1 MLTKTVRR
9 IRSELVFLQAQWRA
23 NFASAM
29 EYRAAFISQIVGM
42 FINDAVYFAFWLVFF
57 DRFKQVRGWGMT
69 DMFLLMSIVALG
81 YGLAFT
87 FFGNAL
93 QLSRIIAQGQLDYYL
108 ALPRSVL
115 LNVLASRMSQ
125 SALGDIS
132 FGIVTF
138 LFADRLSAPQI
149 GLWLAASLLASVV
162 FVMAFTLFHSLTF
175 WLGNASGLAEQAMNA
190 MLTFAM
196 YPSDIFQ
203 GAIRFLMLTVLPAA
217 FVGAMP
223 LHVVRALDFGGLAL
237 LAGAALILTLVSSRV
252 FYTGLRRYESGS
264 ALNVNV

>member
-1 MLTKTVRR
+1 MKR
-9 IRSELVFLQAQWRA
+9 IRSELVFLVAQWKA

-42 FINDAVYFAFWLVFF
+42 FINNAVYFAFWVVFF
-57 DRFKQVRGWGMT
+57 DRFKEIRGWGVS

-87 FFGNAL
+87 FFGNTL

-115 LNVLASRMSQ
+115 LNVLASRMSN

-132 FGIVTF
+132 YGLVTY
-138 LFADRLSAPQI
+138 LFTGRFTLPEI
-149 GLWLAASLLASVV
+149 GLWLIASLLAAIVLFMS
-162 FVMAFTLFHSLTF
+162 FTLFHSVTF

-196 YPSDIFQ
+196 YPADIFQ
-203 GAIRFLMLTVLPAA
+203 GAARFLMLTVLPAA
-217 FVGAMP
+217 FVGAVP
-223 LHVVRALDFGGLAL
+223 LNVVRGVNLNVLAIL
-237 LAGAALILTLVSSRV
+237 IVAAIVISAVSIAT
-252 FYTGLRRYESGS
+252 FYVGLRRYESGS
-264 ALNVNV
+264 AINVNV

>member
-1 MLTKTVRR
+1 MHR
-9 IRSELVFLQAQWRA
+9 IRSELAFLIAQWKA

-42 FINDAVYFAFWLVFF
+42 FINNAVYFAFWLVFF
-57 DRFKQVRGWGMT
+57 DRFKAVRGWGVA

-93 QLSRIIAQGQLDYYL
+93 QLSRVIAQGQLDYYL
-108 ALPRSVL
+108 ALPRNVL
-115 LNVLASRMSQ
+115 LNVLASRMSN
-125 SALGDIS
+125 SALGDIA

-138 LFADRLSAPQI
+138 AFADRLTPPGIA
-149 GLWLAASLLASVV
+149 LWLAASLLAAVV
-162 FVMAFTLFHSLTF
+162 FVMAFTFFHSLTF
-175 WLGNASGLAEQAMNA
+175 WLGNASGLAEQAANA

-203 GAIRFLMLTVLPAA
+203 GAIRFLMLTLLPAA
-217 FVGAMP
+217 LVGVMP
-223 LHVVRALDFGGLAL
+223 LNVVRDLDVGGLAV
-237 LAGAALILTLVSSRV
+237 LAVAALATTALSAAT
-252 FYTGLRRYESGS
+252 FYIGLRRYESGS
-264 ALNVNV
+264 AINVNV

>member
-1 MLTKTVRR
+1 MKRL
-9 IRSELVFLQAQWRA
+9 RSELVFLIAQWKA

-42 FINDAVYFAFWLVFF
+42 FVNDIVYVAFWVVFF
-57 DRFKQVRGWGMT
+57 SQFKEVQGWSVADIM
-69 DMFLLMSIVALG
+69 LLMSIVGVG
-81 YGLAFT
+81 YGLGFT

-93 QLSRIIAQGQLDYYL
+93 QLSRVIAQGQLDYYL

-115 LNVLASRMSQ
+115 PNVLASRMSN

-132 FGIVTF
+132 FGVVTYLLAGRF
-138 LFADRLSAPQI
+138 TLPEI
-149 GLWLAASLLASVV
+149 GLWLAASLLAGVV
-162 FVMAFTLFHSLTF
+162 LVMAFTLFHSLTF

-190 MLTFAM
+190 MMTLAM

-203 GAIRFLMLTVLPAA
+203 GAVRFMMLTVLPAA
-217 FVGAMP
+217 FVGAVP
-223 LHVVRALDFGGLAL
+223 LNVVRHLDPGLLAL
-237 LAGAALILTLVSSRV
+237 LAGAAIAITAVSSAV
-252 FYTGLRRYESGS
+252 FYAGLRRYESGS

>member
-1 MLTKTVRR
+1 MKRL
-9 IRSELVFLQAQWRA
+9 RSELVFLIARWKA

-42 FINDAVYFAFWLVFF
+42 FVNDIVYVAFWVVFF
-57 DRFKQVRGWGMT
+57 SQFQAVRGWGVSDIM
-69 DMFLLMSIVALG
+69 LLMSIVGVG

-115 LNVLASRMSQ
+115 LNVLASRMSN

-132 FGIVTF
+132 FGVVTYLLAGRF
-138 LFADRLSAPQI
+138 TPPEI
-149 GLWLAASLLASVV
+149 GMWLVASLLAAVV

-190 MLTFAM
+190 MMTLAM

-203 GAIRFLMLTVLPAA
+203 GAVRFMMLTVLPAA
-217 FVGAMP
+217 FVGVVP
-223 LHVVRALDFGGLAL
+223 LNVVRHLDLGLLAL
-237 LAGAALILTLVSSRV
+237 LAGAAIVITAVSSAV
-252 FYTGLRRYESGS
+252 FYAGLRRYESGS

>member
-1 MLTKTVRR
+1 MNRL
-9 IRSELVFLQAQWRA
+9 RSELIFLVAQWKA

-42 FINDAVYFAFWLVFF
+42 FINNAVYFAFWLVFF
-57 DRFKQVRGWGMT
+57 DRFKQIRGWGAS

-81 YGLAFT
+81 YGMAFT

-93 QLSRIIAQGQLDYYL
+93 QLSRVIAQGQLDYYL

-115 LNVLASRMSQ
+115 LNVLASRMSN

-132 FGIVTF
+132 FGVVTY
-138 LFADRLSAPQI
+138 LFTGRFTLPEI
-149 GLWLAASLLASVV
+149 GLWLVASGLAAVV
-162 FVMAFTLFHSLTF
+162 FVMAFTFFHSLTF

-203 GAIRFLMLTVLPAA
+203 GAVRFMMLTVLPAA
-217 FVGAMP
+217 FVGVVP
-223 LHVVRALDFGGLAL
+223 LNVVRGLDLNGLAVL
-237 LAGAALILTLVSSRV
+237 AIAAIVITLVAGAT
-252 FYTGLRRYESGS
+252 FYVGLRRYESGS
-264 ALNVNV
+264 AINVNV

>member
-1 MLTKTVRR
+1 MKR
-9 IRSELVFLQAQWRA
+9 IHSELEFLKAQWKA

-42 FINDAVYFAFWLVFF
+42 FINNAVYFAFWLVFF
-57 DRFKQVRGWGMT
+57 ERFKQVRGWGVT

-93 QLSRIIAQGQLDYYL
+93 QLSRVIAQGQLDYYL

-115 LNVLASRMSQ
+115 LNVLASRMSN

-132 FGIVTF
+132 FGVVTF
-138 LFADRLSAPQI
+138 LFADRLTLPGIA
-149 GLWLAASLLASVV
+149 LWLAASLLAAVV

-190 MLTFAM
+190 MLTFAL

-203 GAIRFLMLTVLPAA
+203 GLVRFMMLSVLPAA
-217 FVGAMP
+217 FVGALP
-223 LHVVRALDFGGLAL
+223 LNVVRRLDLGGLAL
-237 LAGAALILTLVSSRV
+237 LAAAALLITLLSSSV
-252 FYTGLRRYESGS
+252 FYLGLKRYESGS
-264 ALNVNV
+264 AINVNV

>member
-1 MLTKTVRR
+1 MTRL
-9 IRSELVFLQAQWRA
+9 RSEFIFLIAQWKA

-42 FINDAVYFAFWLVFF
+42 FINDAVYFVFWVIFF
-57 DRFKQVRGWGMT
+57 DRFKQIRGWGAP
-69 DMFLLMSIVALG
+69 DMFLLFSIVALG

-93 QLSRIIAQGQLDYYL
+93 QLSRVIAHGQLDYYL

-115 LNVLASRMSQ
+115 LNALASRMSN

-132 FGIVTF
+132 FGIVGY
-138 LFADRLSAPQI
+138 LFTARFSLPEI
-149 GLWLAASLLASVV
+149 GLWLIASLLAAVV
-162 FVMAFTLFHSLTF
+162 FVMAFTWFHSLTF

-203 GAIRFLMLTVLPAA
+203 GAARFLMLTLLPAA
-217 FVGAMP
+217 FVGALP
-223 LHVVRALDFGGLAL
+223 LNVVRGLDLNGLAI
-237 LAGAALILTLVSSRV
+237 LAAAAGVITALSGAT
-252 FYTGLRRYESGS
+252 FYLGLRRYESGS
-264 ALNVNV
+264 AINVNV

>member
-1 MLTKTVRR
+1 MQR
-9 IRSELVFLQAQWRA
+9 IRSELVFLIAQWKA

-42 FINDAVYFAFWLVFF
+42 FVNDIVYVAFWVVFF
-57 DRFKQVRGWGMT
+57 DRFKDIRGWGVS
-69 DMFLLMSIVALG
+69 DILLLNAVVASG
-81 YGLAFT
+81 FGLAFT

-93 QLSRIIAQGQLDYYL
+93 QLSRLIAQGQLDYYL

-115 LNVLASRMSQ
+115 INVLASRMSN

-132 FGIVTF
+132 FGVVTF
-138 LFADRLSAPQI
+138 VLAGRFAPAEIVLFVV
-149 GLWLAASLLASVV
+149 ASLLAALV
-162 FVMAFTLFHSLTF
+162 FVMAFTFFHSLTF

-203 GAIRFLMLTVLPAA
+203 GAVRFMMFTILPAA
-217 FVGAMP
+217 FVGLVP
-223 LHVVRALDFGGLAL
+223 LNVVRGVDPNGLAFL
-237 LAGAALILTLVSSRV
+237 FVAAILITLVSTAT
-252 FYTGLRRYESGS
+252 FYIGLRRYESGS
-264 ALNVNV
+264 AINVNV

>member
-1 MLTKTVRR
+1 MRR
-9 IRSELVFLQAQWRA
+9 IRSELIFLIAQWQA

-42 FINDAVYFAFWLVFF
+42 FVNDVVYVAFWVVFF
-57 DRFKQVRGWGMT
+57 GQFREVQGWDVSDIM
-69 DMFLLMSIVALG
+69 LLMSIVGLG

-93 QLSRIIAQGQLDYYL
+93 QLSRVIAQGQLDYYL

-115 LNVLASRMSQ
+115 LNVLASRMSN

-132 FGIVTF
+132 FGVVTYLLAGRF
-138 LFADRLSAPQI
+138 TPPEI
-149 GLWLAASLLASVV
+149 GLWLIASLLAAVV
-162 FVMAFTLFHSLTF
+162 LVMAFTLFHSLTF

-190 MLTFAM
+190 MLTLAM

-203 GAIRFLMLTVLPAA
+203 GAVRFMMLTVLPAA
-217 FVGAMP
+217 FVGAVP
-223 LHVVRALDFGGLAL
+223 LGAVRDLDVGLLGL
-237 LAGAALILTLVSSRV
+237 LAAAATTITAVSSAV
-252 FYTGLRRYESGS
+252 FYAGLRRYESGS